1 MAKYKLK
8 VGTEKLSIGYD
19 RVKPGEVFELNAAQ
33 AKAFKDMIVKEK
45 PAPKRK
51 TKKK

>member
-8 VGTEKLSIGYD
+8 TGTEKLFVGYD
-19 RVKPGEVFELNAAQ
+19 RVKPGEVFELNEAQ
-33 AKAFKDMIVKEK
+33 AKAFKDMIVEEK

-51 TKKK
+51 SKKK